1 MLRRSGSELSTRVA
15 LETCRF
21 DTLCSCFDVRK
32 NIFNQ
37 FLMKKLGEFIVD
49 CFKIKSEAFT

>member
-15 LETCRF
+15 LGTCRL

-49 CFKIKSEAFT
+49 CFKIKK